1 MKTNYKHVP
10 LILLV
15 LMVILQLNFVSAQ
28 NVGIG
33 TATPTEKLDVF
44 GNLKFT
50 GALMPNNLPGTT
62 GRILMSAGPGIA
74 PTWGPTL
81 VNTPAITN
89 IGKFYVGPPPGPAL
103 NLPANTILTLA
114 VADPLC
120 VPGSQISVSWA
131 GLLPGT
137 AAQNSNIRIYNVQTG
152 TGQFV
157 VVIANLNVAVSYNNV
172 VLAFTAVY

>member
-1 MKTNYKHVP
+1 MKKNYKYVS
-10 LILLV
+10 LIPIV
-15 LMVILQLNFVSAQ
+15 LMVTLLNSVSAQ

-33 TATPTEKLDVF
+33 TATPTEKLDVL

-50 GALMPNNLPGTT
+50 GALMPNNNAGTT
-62 GRILMSAGPGIA
+62 GRLLLSAGPGVA

-81 VNTPAITN
+81 VNTAAITN

-103 NLPANTILTLA
+103 NLPANTVLTLT
-114 VADPLC
+114 VTDPLC

-172 VLAFTAVY
+172 VFAFTAIY